1 MNCSIGS
8 KSMELILHMLDKR
21 APLQLEELRL
31 VNLKGV
37 LPHSSKVQEYSLV
50 SIMEALMSHHLR
62 VLQLSSLDLCDSYLI
77 QCIGETIANPHL
89 REFDLSNSK
98 MSLG

>member
-1 MNCSIGS
+1 MFR
-8 KSMELILHMLDKR
+8 KR
-21 APLQLEELRL
+21 PPEQLEELRL

-50 SIMEALMSHHLR
+50 SIVEELITHHIR
-62 VLQLSSLDLCDSYLI
+62 VLQLSNLDLSDHTLI
-77 QCIGETIANPHL
+77 QSIGEAIANPRL
-89 REFDLSNSK
+89 KELDLSNSK